1 MKQPLFNQQKVLYGI
16 ISVSVIVLLLL
27 NLWGWFFLNRFEK
40 ELLVS
45 LSQQTQR
52 SSEVY
57 ALLIGEKL
65 SVEEGFILPHEGLP
79 LIAIQQLLFEFRETG
94 NLETIF
100 IVSPDRKTYITP
112 DFSPESEQLARQFQL
127 NDSLFQAAQS
137 TGKSGVERIYF
148 QDTYFLTTYTPILNE
163 FGMAI
168 GVLVIE
174 APADIFNT
182 LYFFRRTALLT
193 GVIGLTLLLGMGI
206 IIVLAIRQLF
216 IIRQTLE
223 HKSRLAQLGQMAAMV
238 AHEIR
243 NPLSIIK
250 GTSEVLRKKYQ
261 HEHDEMFDFIPDEI
275 NRLNRLV
282 SDFLQFARQ
291 KEIPLTKGDIIA
303 SVEKICSQIGDKR
316 IKVEPNCL
324 SVSVMLNE
332 DALRQILY
340 NIIENAAQATPP
352 LEDGGL
358 ILVKLACKAQKPRGV
373 IIEIIDNGKG
383 MDQETV
389 SKIFEPFFSTR
400 ATGSGLGMAITKQLV
415 EQMNGTIEVTSEP
428 DCGTTVRIFF
438 PNA

>member
-1 MKQPLFNQQKVLYGI
+1 MKRPLFNQQKVLYAI
-16 ISVSVIVLLLL
+16 IAVGVIVLFSL
-27 NLWGWFFLNRFEK
+27 NLWGWLFLNRFED
-40 ELLVS
+40 ELLTS
-45 LSQQTQR
+45 LSQQAQR

-65 SVEEGFILPHEGLP
+65 SVEEGFILPQEGLP

-127 NDSLFQAAQS
+127 NDSLFQAAQ
-137 TGKSGVERIYF
+137 TMGKAKAERIYF

-168 GVLVIE
+168 GILVIE

-182 LYFFRRTALLT
+182 LYFFRNTAVAT
-193 GVIGLTLLLGMGI
+193 AVVGLALLLGMSI

-216 IIRQTLE
+216 TVRQTLE

-261 HEHDEMFDFIPDEI
+261 HEHDEMFDFIPEEI

-291 KEIPLTKGDIIA
+291 KEIPLSKGNIVE

-316 IKVEPNCL
+316 IKVEHNCPAAP
-324 SVSVMLNE
+324 VMLNE

-340 NIIENAAQATPP
+340 NIIENAAQATPSF
-352 LEDGGL
+352 EEGGL
-358 ILVKLACKAQKPRGV
+358 ILVKLSCRKHKPRGV
-373 IIEIIDNGKG
+373 TIEVIDNGKG

-389 SKIFEPFFSTR
+389 GKIFEPFFSTR

-415 EQMNGTIEVTSEP
+415 EQMNGTIDVTSEP
-428 DCGTTVRIFF
+428 GCGTTVRIFF

>member
-1 MKQPLFNQQKVLYGI
+1 LKGPLFNQQKVLYTVISLAVI
-16 ISVSVIVLLLL
+16 ILFLL
-27 NLWGWFFLNRFEK
+27 NLWGWLFLNRFEN
-40 ELLVS
+40 ELLLS

-65 SVEEGFILPHEGLP
+65 SVEEGFLLPQEGLP
-79 LIAIQQLLFEFRETG
+79 LISIQQLLFEFRETG

-112 DFSPESEQLARQFQL
+112 DFSPESEQLARKFQL
-127 NDSLFQAAQS
+127 NDSLFQEAQTKGES
-137 TGKSGVERIYF
+137 KAERIF
-148 QDTYFLTTYTPILNE
+148 FHDTYFLTTYTPILNE
-163 FGMAI
+163 FGVVI
-168 GVLVIE
+168 GILVIE

-182 LYFFRRTALLT
+182 LYFFRNTAVLT
-193 GVIGLTLLLGMGI
+193 AFIGLVILLGMGI
-206 IIVLAIRQLF
+206 IIILAIRQLF

-261 HEHDEMFDFIPDEI
+261 HENDEMFDFIPEEI

-291 KEIPLTKGDIIA
+291 KEIPLSKGNIVE

-316 IKVEPNCL
+316 IQFKAKCN
-324 SVSVMLNE
+324 SANIMLNE

-340 NIIENAAQATPP
+340 NIIDNALQATPAI
-352 LEDGGL
+352 EEGGL
-358 ILVKLACKAQKPRGV
+358 ILVKLTCQANRPRGV

-383 MDQETV
+383 MPQETV

-415 EQMNGTIEVTSEP
+415 EQMNGTINVTSEP
-428 DCGTTVRIFF
+428 NCGTTVRILF
-438 PNA
+438 PSA